1 MTQTPPPPYGDQPHR
16 SPTTGQGPTF
26 GTPPPSGRPQD
37 SVPGYAGSVGGP
49 RPGAPVDG
57 EERTMMLVAHLSAPA
72 SMLLSVGW
80 LPFLGP
86 LLVWLFY
93 KDRSQAVR
101 TAAAGAFNF
110 NITMTIASVIT
121 WISVIITLG
130 IGFLWAIPIWI
141 VLFII
146 QIWAHVRGA
155 MAASRGEVY
164 TYPFQIKL
172 LS

>member
-1 MTQTPPPPYGDQPHR
+1 MTQPPPPPYGDQPHR
-16 SPTTGQGPTF
+16 SPTTGQGPTY
-26 GTPPPSGRPQD
+26 GGQPQD
-37 SVPGYAGSVGGP
+37 SPGPGYPAQRGGA

-93 KDRSQAVR
+93 KDRSRAVR

-110 NITMTIASVIT
+110 NITMTIASVVT
-121 WISVIITLG
+121 WVSVIITLG
-130 IGFLWAIPIWI
+130 IGFIWAIPIWI

-155 MAASRGEVY
+155 LAASRGEVY
-164 TYPFQIKL
+164 DYPFQIRL

>member
-1 MTQTPPPPYGDQPHR
+1 MTQTPPPPYGDQPHQ

-26 GTPPPSGRPQD
+26 GHQPQD
-37 SVPGYAGSVGGP
+37 HPGPGYPSPQGGP